1 LGIPQLPTC
10 IPPLQ
15 LPWIGWNA
23 TKLRTFSAPAKQNR
37 NHWRRLCSGELLTH
51 CCAGFRYNVMDD
63 AQLRDACWAANL
75 DDRGTK
81 MTLIERMMDVREWR
95 QPVLNPPR
103 LCVF

>member
-1 LGIPQLPTC
+1 
-10 IPPLQ
+10 
-15 LPWIGWNA
+15 
-23 TKLRTFSAPAKQNR
+23 
-37 NHWRRLCSGELLTH
+37 
-51 CCAGFRYNVMDD
+51 MDD